1 MLLLHQLW
9 EEKVLEIID
18 MKDRKYSTRFKLT
31 DNSKKK
37 TEKYNLK
44 RHKMTIDGKN
54 YPVNSKNTNF
64 KISLDFKKPM
74 ISQRRLKNNL
84 KYLSKVLSTT
94 LERNVMVK
102 INKTILNDQLNLS
115 EETIVQWI

>member
-102 INKTILNDQLNLS
+102 MNKMILNDQLNL
-115 EETIVQWI
+115 